1 MPTPVEIVRLLR
13 EASAAYYSSSSL
25 TMDNDTYD
33 GIVERLREIDPT
45 NPYLAEIDMGAP
57 PVAPDRPVTELV
69 CISGHRDKTLE
80 ERILQKGLSCTTIL
94 SAATTLLVV
103 SDIAQ
108 KETPKAR
115 IARELGI
122 PVLTRAEF
130 IQQYLS

>member
-13 EASAAYYSSSSL
+13 EASAAYYSSSTL

-45 NPYLAEIDMGAP
+45 NPYLIEIDMGAP
-57 PVAPDRPVTELV
+57 PGAPDRPGTEVV
-69 CISGHRDKTLE
+69 CITGHRDKALE
-80 ERILQKGLSCTTIL
+80 ERILQKGFFCTTIL
-94 SAATTLLVV
+94 SGATTLFVV
-103 SDIAQ
+103 RDMAE
-108 KETPKAR
+108 KEMPKAR